1 MKQNKTTNYDS
12 HNGNVITD
20 INDSIKVI
28 LFNTFRESQAS
39 SEKLKTNKVNPIF
52 KKESKRKKSKTTN
65 QFLFL
70 WFFFQSLGHFIYS
83 CLYE

>member
-12 HNGNVITD
+12 HNGVITD

-39 SEKLKTNKVNPIF
+39 SEKLKTNKVVPIF
-52 KKESKRKKSKTTN
+52 KKE
-65 QFLFL
+65 
-70 WFFFQSLGHFIYS
+70 
-83 CLYE
+83 

>member
-39 SEKLKTNKVNPIF
+39 SEKRKTNKVNPIF
-52 KKESKRKKSKTTN
+52 KKE
-65 QFLFL
+65 
-70 WFFFQSLGHFIYS
+70 
-83 CLYE
+83 